1 MMQTDYLKLID
12 EYTDETKLPENVFVE
27 ADKYDVTIEVPSA
40 NDTTINLTKLIKDD
54 DFLEFDKII
63 LGNFANFASNQEQL
77 SNLSHLLASR
87 NQDTQP
93 CFSLQ

>member
-1 MMQTDYLKLID
+1 MDIIDIRKNNINDLEALKKKTNYSSILID

-54 DFLEFDKII
+54 DFLGTIK
-63 LGNFANFASNQEQL
+63 SL
-77 SNLSHLLASR
+77 SLIHI
-87 NQDTQP
+87 
-93 CFSLQ
+93 